1 MADCKLVYKNNK
13 GFWIHE
19 TYAQLIFQ
27 LIYVELQK
35 TQYLF
40 ANKEDLLYDCEATIN
55 GWFNGYIGLSWEDEI
70 LNQTDEQTMIL
81 LLQNIITYLQT
92 KGKYITISELKAM
105 PTQDEH
111 WKSVMDRDFPV
122 SELIRI
128 FNALIQMLQ
137 NTWESTNYDM
147 KINWTL

>member
-1 MADCKLVYKNNK
+1 MADCKLDYNNDK

-27 LIYVELQK
+27 LIYTELQK
-35 TQYLF
+35 TQYSF
-40 ANKEDLLYDCEATIN
+40 DNKLDILGDLEDKVN
-55 GWFNGYIGLSWEDEI
+55 GYRNGYIVLGWEDDL
-70 LNQTDEQTMIL
+70 LNQTEEQTMIL

-111 WKSVMDRDFPV
+111 WKAVMDRDFPV

-128 FNALIQMLQ
+128 FNVLIQMLQ
-137 NTWESTNYDM
+137 GTWESTNYDM